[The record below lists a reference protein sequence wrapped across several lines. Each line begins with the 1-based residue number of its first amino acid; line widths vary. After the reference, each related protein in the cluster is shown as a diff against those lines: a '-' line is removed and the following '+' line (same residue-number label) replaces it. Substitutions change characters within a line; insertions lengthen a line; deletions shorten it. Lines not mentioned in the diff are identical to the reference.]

1 MHERLVDALVG
12 SIYGADTDRFSLAMV
27 PQLAALAEG
36 HRSLLMSARR
46 CRRRGTSAD
55 GPLFYAPLEGME
67 ELAAATAAA
76 AAAAGA
82 AVMRSAP
89 VASVAPDGRRWR
101 VDDEVVDVVVLA
113 TPPHVGAELVDA
125 STPRLAEILAAS
137 ACAGVAIVTL
147 AVPALPPG
155 VHGMERVPRAQA
167 RPTARHRRV
176 VRLAE
181 VGALARDGDEIVRG
195 APFGRDG
202 LPVDDLDDAALVAA
216 AVDDLGRRL
225 GSDVQPTAVRVS
237 RWPRAFPQYRP
248 GHLRWLEAVD
258 EATPA
263 GLFLTGAGYRGIGVP
278 ACIADAER
286 TATDVLGHLDR

>member
-1 MHERLVDALVG
+1 
-12 SIYGADTDRFSLAMV
+12 
-27 PQLAALAEG
+27 
-36 HRSLLMSARR
+36 
-46 CRRRGTSAD
+46 
-55 GPLFYAPLEGME
+55 ME

-155 VHGMERVPRAQA
+155 VHGMSGYLVPKPDQRLV
-167 RPTARHRRV
+167 TAVSFASQKWEHW
-176 VRLAE
+176 
-181 VGALARDGDEIVRG
+181 RDGDEIVRVSL
-195 APFGRDG
+195 GRDG

-237 RWPRAFPQYRP
+237 RWPRAFPNTGLDICAGSRP
-248 GHLRWLEAVD
+248 WTRRRLRGCSSPAPATAGSACRPASPTPSARRPTCSATSTVD
-258 EATPA
+258 GRRP
-263 GLFLTGAGYRGIGVP
+263 I
-278 ACIADAER
+278 
-286 TATDVLGHLDR
+286 LGKSRRNGPK